1 MSKFI
6 LKNKSIFDRF
16 TRYKFFKLGNDIPL
30 VVVKRFSRISSVTNL
45 GNLLC
50 SRPVQLSIWLS
61 KESIEKKDKI
71 NSELFLKEK
80 KRNTTYD

>member
-50 SRPVQLSIWLS
+50 SRPVQLSI
-61 KESIEKKDKI
+61 
-71 NSELFLKEK
+71 
-80 KRNTTYD
+80 